1 MTGEIGM
8 FEGARAI
15 ETPRAPLFASAG
27 SGGLHDV
34 YATIFVGRQSLAKA
48 WSNAEGNGPAPRVVP
63 GPVTDKLRRFQPMGW
78 YWLGAYSI
86 FRQQAVRRV
95 ESASTIAVNP

>member
-1 MTGEIGM
+1 
-8 FEGARAI
+8 
-15 ETPRAPLFASAG
+15 
-27 SGGLHDV
+27 
-34 YATIFVGRQSLAKA
+34 
-48 WSNAEGNGPAPRVVP
+48 
-63 GPVTDKLRRFQPMGW
+63 VTDKLRRFQPMGW